1 MSAPTIFAANTAAPL
16 PAAVVIGCLAL
27 HQLPALPSGWTLAVV
42 TTCSC
47 ALLVVLR
54 KHPWARFALVA
65 LLAACYAAWQAQAAL
80 NARISPAL
88 EGRDLLIMGYVD
100 QLPLESTQGVRF
112 GFRVTGCVADIVD
125 CPTGLR
131 LRLGWSRSFTRSVAS
146 DHDASPALAV
156 APGERWQLHV
166 RLKRPVA
173 LVNPGLFDA
182 ELRMLQEGVSAQGY
196 VRKARPG
203 EPPNTR
209 LDGWHVSVQTLF
221 EAGRARGL
229 AALERALGGSRADA
243 AGVLMALSFGDQ
255 AAIASSDWEIFN
267 RTGVAHLMS
276 ISGLHITML
285 AAMAGA
291 LARWL
296 LQRPWVAR
304 TGLLHVLPAVWLQWG
319 FALAV
324 AFAYSGLA
332 GWGIPAQRTCWMLA
346 VAGWA
351 LVSGRSRSVFR
362 VLSLAAAVVCI
373 LDPWAPLAAGFWL
386 SFAAV
391 GAIVLHA
398 SAVRAAPAVAS
409 GAGQPRF
416 VGAARRTVIEAA
428 RSQWAATLSLLPL
441 GALFFSTLSLISPLA
456 NAWAVPLVS
465 GLLTPAVLVLSA
477 CAWVTPALA
486 PWLAAVISAPTGWM
500 LDALRLMASWP
511 GGAIV
516 LAQPDHVSLALAVLS
531 VAMLLAPRPIPA
543 RAVWMIGL
551 LPLLVRGPEPVP
563 SNSFRLSAI
572 DVGQGMAVLIEAGGK
587 RLLYDTGPAWDAGAD
602 AGGRIIIPWLRSRG
616 ISSLDAL
623 VVSHA
628 DIDHSGGA
636 ATVLRL
642 AGSKRIYSSIPEGH
656 RLLAALPHHEAC
668 RRGYSWRWGQVSFE
682 FLHPGPEFP
691 PGAARSPTNA
701 ISCVL
706 KIESPAG
713 SALLAGDI
721 EARQE
726 IDLVER
732 LGNRLKS
739 DLLLVPHH
747 GSNTS
752 STARFIQAVSPSV
765 AIFQV
770 GYRNRFRHPTDKVLA
785 RYESAGV
792 RVLRTDQHGAISI
805 VAGGNN
811 VAPSIHLGRQQ
822 PARYWRV
829 RTDAE
834 GADTP

>member
-1 MSAPTIFAANTAAPL
+1 MSAPPIISPHTALPL

-27 HQLPALPSGWTLAVV
+27 HQLPALPPGWVLAAV
-42 TTCSC
+42 TCC
-47 ALLVVLR
+47 ALLLLGALRHSAWPRFVLT
-54 KHPWARFALVA
+54 A
-65 LLAACYAAWQAQAAL
+65 LLAACCAAWQAQAAL
-80 NARISPAL
+80 NDRITPAL
-88 EGRDLLIMGYVD
+88 EGRDLLVIGYVD

-112 GFRVTGCVADIVD
+112 GFRVTGCVADVAD

-131 LRLGWSRSFTRSVAS
+131 LRLGWSRSFSRGPAS
-146 DHDASPALAV
+146 DNDASPALAV

-196 VRKARPG
+196 VRKAKLG
-203 EPPNTR
+203 EPPNMR
-209 LDGWHVSVQTLF
+209 LDGWHISLQTLF
-221 EAGRARGL
+221 EAGRALGL
-229 AALERALGGSRADA
+229 SALERALDGSRADA

-255 AAIASSDWEIFN
+255 AAIASGDWDVFN

-291 LARWL
+291 LARRI
-296 LQRPWVAR
+296 LQRPFVAR
-304 TGLLHVLPAVWLQWG
+304 TGLLHVVPAVWLQWG

-324 AFAYSGLA
+324 AFVYSGLA

-351 LVSGRSRSVFR
+351 LVSGRSRSIFR
-362 VLSLAAAVVCI
+362 VLSLAAAVVCV

-398 SAVRAAPAVAS
+398 SVVRAAPTATT
-409 GAGQPRF
+409 GPGQSQF
-416 VGAARRTVIEAA
+416 VSAAYRTVIEAA

-441 GALFFSTLSLISPLA
+441 GALFFSTFSLVSPLA
-456 NAWAVPLVS
+456 NAWAVPFVS
-465 GLLTPAVLVLSA
+465 GLLTPAVLLLSA
-477 CAWVTPALA
+477 CSLVAPTLA
-486 PWLAAVISAPTGWM
+486 SWLAVVIAAPTGWM
-500 LDALRLMASWP
+500 LDALRVMASWP
-511 GGAIV
+511 GSTIV
-516 LAQPDHVSLALAVLS
+516 LTQPDLLSLVLAVVS
-531 VAMLLAPRPIPA
+531 VAMLLSPRPTPA
-543 RAVWMIGL
+543 RAVWIIGL

-563 SNSFRLSAI
+563 GNGFRLSAI

-587 RLLYDTGPAWDAGAD
+587 RLLYDAGPAWDAGAD

-623 VVSHA
+623 VISHA

-642 AGSKRIYSSIPEGH
+642 AGSERFYSSMPERH
-656 RLLAALPHHEAC
+656 RLLAGLNHHEAC
-668 RRGYSWRWGQVSFE
+668 RRGHTWRWGQVRFE

-706 KIESPAG
+706 KVESPSG

-726 IDLVER
+726 LDLVER
-732 LGNRLKS
+732 LGSRLKS

-752 STARFIQAVSPSV
+752 STARFIQEVSPSI

-770 GYRNRFRHPTDKVLA
+770 GYRNRFRHPTNKVLA

-792 RVLRTDQHGAISI
+792 RALRTDHHGAIS
-805 VAGGNN
+805 VVVGESA
-811 VAPSIHLGRQQ
+811 APRVHLGRQQ

-829 RTDAE
+829 QTDAQVP
-834 GADTP
+834 DLP